1 MRSRWAGPSRVA
13 VSSVAETAGATSRRS
28 WLTLYASLTALAL
41 LVRVPGYV
49 HQLFDPDEA
58 TIADQAITLLNG
70 GRMYVDAIDR
80 KPPLPTYLYEATF
93 HVFGNV
99 DLRPVHVVAA
109 LLLAVAGCAIATDVG
124 LRTWAQRVWA
134 GALVICSS
142 VAFLPDGAQAA
153 NYAHLALAPGALA
166 IVLSRRRSR
175 WSALGAGIFLA
186 VAVMC
191 RQTWIIGALPAAVA
205 IIASRRWL
213 NLVLGAVGF
222 LAGVGGVLAWLPTR
236 EVWHWV
242 FASNQGFL
250 LAGPNWSMVGI
261 SFFGGLALLI
271 VLHVPL
277 VVGIVRRVR
286 AAPSLRDALRVDTD
300 LWVWW
305 ATATIAWISG
315 FRFFAHYWIQSIPP
329 LVLLAT
335 PYLADLSRHLRRRVV
350 AVLTVS
356 TLVAVGA
363 AFSPGTF
370 RTLPDPGPLAR
381 YVAQNTAPTSSVLIW
396 GNFPEVLWRADRPI
410 GGALVHSDFLTG
422 VSGNRAL
429 GWFTVGSDTP
439 GAKAATMRAVEAN
452 PPVLVL
458 DTSPSNIRG
467 YADYSLSDFPA
478 LNEFVV
484 SRYTTV
490 AIIDGVIVYRLT
502 QGYSGSMGAG
512 S

>member
-1 MRSRWAGPSRVA
+1 MPSRVA
-13 VSSVAETAGATSRRS
+13 VSSVAEGPRAATVRQRQ
-28 WLTLYASLTALAL
+28 WVALCASLTVLAL
-41 LVRVPGYV
+41 LVRIPGYV

-58 TIADQAITLLNG
+58 TIADQAITLQRG

-93 HVFGNV
+93 HLFGNV
-99 DLRPVHVVAA
+99 DLRPVHFVTA

-124 LRTWAQRVWA
+124 LRSWAQRAWA
-134 GALVICSS
+134 GALLICSS
-142 VAFLPDGAQAA
+142 VAFLPDGGQAS
-153 NYAHLALAPGALA
+153 NYAHIALAPGVIA
-166 IVLSRRRSR
+166 IVLARRQSRC
-175 WSALGAGIFLA
+175 SALGAGFFLA

-205 IIASRRWL
+205 IFASRRWV
-213 NLVLGAVGF
+213 NLALAAGAF
-222 LAGVGGVLAWLPTR
+222 LAGVGSVLVLLPTA

-250 LAGPNWSMVGI
+250 LDGPNWSMVSI
-261 SFFGGLALLI
+261 SFFGGIGLLI
-271 VLHVPL
+271 VLHLPL
-277 VVGIVRRVR
+277 AIGVTRRVR
-286 AAPSLRDALRVDTD
+286 AAASLRDALRVDPD
-300 LWVWW
+300 LWLWW

-335 PYLADLSRHLRRRVV
+335 PYVADLSRHLRQRVI
-350 AVLTVS
+350 AVLTVG
-356 TLVAVGA
+356 TLVAVA
-363 AFSPGTF
+363 AGLSPGTF
-370 RTLPDPGPLAR
+370 RTLPDPDPLAR
-381 YVAQNTAPTSSVLIW
+381 YVAERTAPSSRVLIW

-410 GGALVHSDFLTG
+410 GGALVHSDFVTG
-422 VSGNRAL
+422 VSGNRTL
-429 GWFTVGSDTP
+429 GWFTIDSNTP
-439 GAKAATMRAVEAN
+439 GAKTATMRAVMAH

-458 DTSPSNIRG
+458 DTSTANIRG
-467 YADYSLSDFPA
+467 YADYALSDFPE

-490 AIIDGVIVYRLT
+490 AIIDGVIVYRLI
-502 QGYSGSMGAG
+502 QGYSGSRGAG